1 MLIFLRGFAVFI
13 LLAVTV
19 NTAYAQFT
27 LLPSTDLSDAECDR
41 VLNSYELDPQAELNK
56 TTSLNQEEQTF
67 SQVSVAENRAKIL
80 ACAIKRGRISFS
92 MLPYFVTY
100 IANFL
105 LGLSG
110 IIAVLFIV
118 IGGYNYIYGGITD
131 QKEKGKKTIM
141 HALMGMWVAILSWVI
156 VQVVLT
162 AVTS

>member
-1 MLIFLRGFAVFI
+1 M

-27 LLPSTDLSDAECDR
+27 IL
-41 VLNSYELDPQAELNK
+41 PQAAEGINDTDCNKMLDVYEIKKDREEYFSELSTQGKQN
-56 TTSLNQEEQTF
+56 
-67 SQVSVAENRAKIL
+67 IL
-80 ACAIKRGRISFS
+80 ACGIRTGRISFAL
-92 MLPYFVTY
+92 LPYFVTY

-118 IGGYNYIYGGITD
+118 IGGYNYIYGGIMD
-131 QKEKGKKTIM
+131 QKEKGKNTIM
-141 HALMGMWVAILSWVI
+141 HALIGMWVAILSWVI

>member
-1 MLIFLRGFAVFI
+1 M

-27 LLPSTDLSDAECDR
+27 ILPSTTLNESECDAF
-41 VLNSYELDPQAELNK
+41 LDDYELNPSGTLETAD
-56 TTSLNQEEQTF
+56 SLEVR
-67 SQVSVAENRAKIL
+67 SDLL
-80 ACAIKRGRISFS
+80 ACAITRGRVSFS

-100 IANFL
+100 LANFL

-131 QKEKGKKTIM
+131 QKEKGKKTII

>member
-1 MLIFLRGFAVFI
+1 MLNILRGLAVFLLI
-13 LLAVTV
+13 LVSFNTVSV
-19 NTAYAQFT
+19 NTANAQFT
-27 LLPSTDLSDAECDR
+27 ILPQAAEGTTDSDCKSMLDVYELQSSQYFKDLST
-41 VLNSYELDPQAELNK
+41 QGK
-56 TTSLNQEEQTF
+56 
-67 SQVSVAENRAKIL
+67 ENIL
-80 ACAIKRGRISFS
+80 ACGIRTGRISFS

-105 LGLSG
+105 LSLSG

-131 QKEKGKKTIM
+131 QKEKGKKTVM